1 MEFFNGLFMFHCI
14 IQNHIFNVDFKF
26 LKLITFY
33 LNECKYFENN
43 EGKKIL
49 INKFFSNEIK

>member
-49 INKFFSNEIK
+49 IKNFD